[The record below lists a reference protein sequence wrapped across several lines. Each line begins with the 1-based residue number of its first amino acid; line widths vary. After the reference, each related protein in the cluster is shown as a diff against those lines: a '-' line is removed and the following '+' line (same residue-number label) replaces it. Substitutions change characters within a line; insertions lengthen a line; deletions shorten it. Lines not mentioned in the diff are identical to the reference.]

1 MDKSRIIY
9 ISQALSPFSKRDLL
23 DLLHESR
30 AYNSF
35 DSIYGFLFYKN
46 GFFFQVIEGKTQ
58 LINDLFDRI
67 KKDKRHFNVKLISNT
82 LIKNYLFDKWSMGC
96 IEFNNPKLSLIPG
109 LSGELE
115 TKENIEILVTNLP
128 KIASLLISH
137 PELNLS

>member
-9 ISQALSPFSKRDLL
+9 ISQAINPFSKRDLL

-30 AYNSF
+30 AYNSI

-67 KKDKRHFNVKLISNT
+67 KKDKRHFNIKLISNT

>member
-9 ISQALSPFSKRDLL
+9 ISQAISPFSKRDLL

-30 AYNSF
+30 AYNSI